1 MSEIYGNSST
11 VIMQDQ
17 NEQDTNSKSSKGN
30 IPRIQI
36 IRGEKSKWDFL
47 ENTRRKTPKSDN
59 VHRDGPAPKS
69 EAKARKAGL
78 RVQNGALDSDVEDS
92 GDKNNTPA
100 QSGSKFSMQRSTTAE
115 SLAGSKAFIIYF
127 AKLAHAQDT
136 ELIDF
141 DFVESLIQGGASVHS
156 CDKHGQTVMHEVA
169 RNWHPDVAYFLL
181 QKGAD
186 VNSKDKWGRTPLH
199 SASAVD
205 HPDMVEFLLKNGG
218 KCMAS
223 KVNSSADIRSQGTG
237 GMCPQ
242 YLAKTNTGSS
252 CFTKCP
258 IGLPGV

>member
-1 MSEIYGNSST
+1 MSEIYGNGST
-11 VIMQDQ
+11 VVMQDQ
-17 NEQDTNSKSSKGN
+17 NEQNTNSKSNKGN

-36 IRGEKSKWDFL
+36 TRGEESKWDFL

-69 EAKARKAGL
+69 EAKAKKTGL

-92 GDKNNTPA
+92 CDKNNTP
-100 QSGSKFSMQRSTTAE
+100 GSEFSRQRSTTAA
-115 SLAGSKAFIIYF
+115 SIAGSKAFIIYF

-205 HPDMVEFLLKNGG
+205 HPDMVEFLLQNGG
-218 KCMAS
+218 ECMAS
-223 KVNSSADIRSQGTG
+223 KFNSSTDG
-237 GMCPQ
+237 GARAMGACSSNILQ
-242 YLAKTNTGSS
+242 KTKTGS
-252 CFTKCP
+252 
-258 IGLPGV
+258 